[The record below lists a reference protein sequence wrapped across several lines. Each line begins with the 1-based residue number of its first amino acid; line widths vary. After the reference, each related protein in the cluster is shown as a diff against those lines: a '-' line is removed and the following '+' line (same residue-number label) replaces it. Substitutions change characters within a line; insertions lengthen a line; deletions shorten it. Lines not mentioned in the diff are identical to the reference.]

1 MNLPALLEE
10 LQIIAR
16 NGLAYSQNVFDRERY
31 ERLLEL
37 SCGNYAELLAI
48 PPAEVREK

>member
-1 MNLPALLEE
+1 MDIPALLEE

-16 NGLAYSQNVFDRERY
+16 NGLAYSPNVYDRERY

-37 SCGNYAELLAI
+37 TCNQYADLL
-48 PPAEVREK
+48 